1 MREATRVHIVTSQHI
16 DNSDRFSRIAGSQRQ
31 SSPRNPR
38 EYLALGLAIRDFV
51 ALLERLDL
59 ESHLIVF
66 IFVVFSCLTAAI
78 YFDRVFGVVPR
89 QLNHIGIV
97 ADLATVRARTSNVH

>member
-1 MREATRVHIVTSQHI
+1 MREAVLVHVVPRQHI
-16 DNSDRFSRIAGSQRQ
+16 HDSDRFSRIAGSKRQ
-31 SSPRNPR
+31 PSPRNPW

-51 ALLERLDL
+51 TLLERLDL

-66 IFVVFSCLTAAI
+66 IFVAFSCLTAAI
-78 YFDRVFGVVPR
+78 YFDRVFSVVTR

-97 ADLATVRARTSNVH
+97 ADLATVRARASNVH